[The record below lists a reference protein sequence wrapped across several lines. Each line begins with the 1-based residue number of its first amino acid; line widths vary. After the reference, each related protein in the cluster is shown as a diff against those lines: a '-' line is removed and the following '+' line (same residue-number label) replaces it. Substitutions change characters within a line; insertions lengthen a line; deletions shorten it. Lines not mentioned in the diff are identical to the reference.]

1 MASVEG
7 KVDAAKAAPVPATP
21 AASSGSTSDDA
32 ESEMKELK
40 TEQKELVNEA
50 HQTAAMPE
58 GPDKDAKKK
67 ELLDEAAKLDNKM
80 ASVEGKVD
88 AAKAAPVPATPAAS
102 SGSTSDDA
110 KATTLDKPTTDSSG
124 GLKDEMKL
132 LEDLKAKVAKLAS
145 GSTKDAAQKAIS
157 EAESKVG
164 EAEKLK
170 TDAAKLKDAQN
181 TLVMTAHRVRK
192 LPDGKLKNEKKA
204 EVLAEAGKLDAAL
217 ASTTQ
222 KQQAATD
229 AVATAIKKLVE

>member
-110 KATTLDKPTTDSSG
+110 ES
-124 GLKDEMKL
+124 EMK
-132 LEDLKAKVAKLAS
+132 ELKTEQKELVNEAHQTAAMPE
-145 GSTKDAAQKAIS
+145 GADKDAKKK
-157 EAESKVG
+157 ELLDE
-164 EAEKLK
+164 
-170 TDAAKLKDAQN
+170 AAKLDNK
-181 TLVMTAHRVRK
+181 
-192 LPDGKLKNEKKA
+192 
-204 EVLAEAGKLDAAL
+204 
-217 ASTTQ
+217 
-222 KQQAATD
+222 
-229 AVATAIKKLVE
+229 